1 MPNTTATY
9 DLAKVERLKHL
20 LSSLQEKGK
29 AKFYEIF
36 VDNLKVVEKTEDAT
50 EFETYMDYLD
60 NDTQEVKVVI
70 YNSGNSPRNDQY
82 TFELK
87 PKEKDRER
95 YKEKPLQQQAAP
107 SLSGLDIENRI
118 DEKLQIERRK
128 WEMELLRKENED
140 LKVKIQ
146 DAEEFMDQLQQA
158 YEEEKAKKQKLGNVD
173 LGDLASVAFEGL
185 IRRNTHLISKI
196 PGGEALAGIIEEDN
210 REKMKTIAAPQEE
223 TEASFKKADTASII
237 NKEDE
242 ERLQV
247 LRMMQQNF
255 NEVQLKEVWSILQKL
270 SMDNS
275 LISPVLDLL
284 ESPQEK
290 EQNNNQSNQK
300 GDEEV

>member
-9 DLAKVERLKHL
+9 DPSKVERLKHL

-87 PKEKDRER
+87 PKERER
-95 YKEKPLQQQAAP
+95 EREKVSQKQALPA
-107 SLSGLDIENRI
+107 LSGLDIENRI
-118 DEKLQIERRK
+118 DEKLQTERRK
-128 WEMELLRKENED
+128 WEMELLKKENEE
-140 LKVKIQ
+140 LKIKIQ

-210 REKMKTIAAPQEE
+210 REKMKVIDAPQEE
-223 TEASFKKADTASII
+223 TEVSFKKAKTTANI

-255 NEVQLKEVWSILQKL
+255 NETQLKEVWSILQKL
-270 SMDNS
+270 SLDNS

-284 ESPQEK
+284 ESPQKK
-290 EQNNNQSNQK
+290 EHNNNQSNQHE
-300 GDEEV
+300 DEKVPL

>member
-9 DLAKVERLKHL
+9 EPAKVERLKHF

-29 AKFYEIF
+29 AKLYEIF
-36 VDNLKVVEKTEDAT
+36 VDNLKVVEKTDDAT

-70 YNSGNSPRNDQY
+70 YNSANSPRNDQY

-87 PKEKDRER
+87 PKEKQKG
-95 YKEKPLQQQAAP
+95 KEVEKQVLPAA
-107 SLSGLDIENRI
+107 LSGLDIENRI

-128 WEMELLRKENED
+128 WDMELLKKENEE

-173 LGDLASVAFEGL
+173 LGDLASVALEGL
-185 IRRNTHLISKI
+185 IRRNTHFISKI
-196 PGGEALAGIIEEDN
+196 PGGEALAGIIEADN
-210 REKMKTIAAPQEE
+210 KEKMNAIAAPGEE
-223 TEASFKKADTASII
+223 TEASFKKKEGQII

-247 LRMMQQNF
+247 LKMMQQHF
-255 NEVQLKEVWSILQKL
+255 NEQQLKDVWGILQKL
-270 SMDNS
+270 SLDNS

-284 ESPQEK
+284 EPPKEK
-290 EQNNNQSNQK
+290 KQNNNQSNPQD
-300 GDEEV
+300 DEEV